1 MNDCE
6 SHPGNEKS
14 FLCSMPTC
22 FKTLCTVCLQQH
34 GGVHMN
40 LPFNPQPLA
49 DAVDYCRERMQVH
62 RESIDWELQRI
73 TEN

>member
-1 MNDCE
+1 
-6 SHPGNEKS
+6 
-14 FLCSMPTC
+14 
-22 FKTLCTVCLQQH
+22 
-34 GGVHMN
+34 MN